1 MPDPERG
8 QVVRARH
15 FIRSLVLVHPRNT
28 RPDMTEFSLTG
39 REESTQI
46 NKANPDPLPTPPP
59 PPAVRGFPRT

>member
-1 MPDPERG
+1 MPDLERG

-15 FIRSLVLVHPRNT
+15 FIRSLVHVHPRNT

-46 NKANPDPLPTPPP
+46 RTPPP
-59 PPAVRGFPRT
+59 PPPLLEVSLELE